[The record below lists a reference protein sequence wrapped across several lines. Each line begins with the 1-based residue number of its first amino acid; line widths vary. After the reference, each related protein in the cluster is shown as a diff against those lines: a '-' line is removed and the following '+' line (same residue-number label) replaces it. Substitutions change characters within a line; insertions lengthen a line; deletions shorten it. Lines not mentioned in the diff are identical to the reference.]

1 MVENVEN
8 VGNISTKVTTS
19 SPVAVIAKKSKSSLG
34 GRVTCCVPNSF
45 NNSRENKEFLLYF
58 IPINMELGK
67 KWPCEISAISFVLS
81 SSHCA
86 SVVHFEGKAK
96 TYMSSISTV
105 VPKILKPEIRK
116 PRSTWNSQG
125 IREEVVFSPIPVNE
139 EMSIETQCPQAT

>member
-34 GRVTCCVPNSF
+34 GRVTCCVPNFF

-67 KWPCEISAISFVLS
+67 KWPREISAISFVLS

-96 TYMSSISTV
+96 AYMSSISTI
-105 VPKILKPEIRK
+105 VPKILKPGIRK

-125 IREEVVFSPIPVNE
+125 IREENVFSPIPVNE
-139 EMSIETQCPQAT
+139 EMSIETQGPQAT